1 MKKFAIFGSV
11 LLLHLSG
18 CAFKSP
24 EENTVQGNVGDPKE
38 VKPAATHA
46 AALETLVFGP
56 WQGTIPCA
64 DCPGINYQ
72 LTLQKDRTYE
82 ESSEYLEKGTKPFL
96 EKGVWLITQDSVVIL
111 TKPVGQSQFRF
122 SKGSLFMLDQ
132 QGQPIASAMAEKY
145 RLSRPGAGN
154 GKTSAL
160 EAKRKQGIDFVAMG
174 NGSAWIL
181 EMDLDKS
188 ISFSSPR
195 EKIKLLGTEPSEQK
209 LANGK
214 ATVYRA
220 KTEAGTL
227 TVRLTNEPCTD
238 KKSGKQL
245 PYTVVVT
252 ANAMD
257 YNGCGKFLADE
268 NLNGNWALT
277 GLNGKPVNPEG
288 LPQGAPSLQL
298 KLAENQAAGN
308 GGCNRFTGSAEAK
321 GNQISFGPM
330 ASTRMAC
337 AGPAMTL
344 ENNYLQLLSGKT
356 YTYELE
362 GSVLRLK
369 AKDQTALVYRK
380 AD

>member
-24 EENTVQGNVGDPKE
+24 EENNAQGSVGDPKE
-38 VKPAATHA
+38 VKPFATHA
-46 AALETLVFGP
+46 PALETPVLGP
-56 WQGTIPCA
+56 WQGTVPCA

-96 EKGVWLITQDSVVIL
+96 EKGTWLITQDSVVVL

-122 SKGSLFMLDQ
+122 SRGNLFMLDQ
-132 QGQPIASAMAEKY
+132 QGQPITSTLAEKY

-154 GKTSAL
+154 GKGSAL
-160 EAKRKQGIDFVAMG
+160 ETKRKQGIDFVAMG
-174 NGSAWIL
+174 NNSAWIL
-181 EMDLDKS
+181 EVDLDKS
-188 ISFSSPR
+188 ITFSSPN
-195 EKIKLLGTEPSEQK
+195 EKIKLIGTEPSEQK

-214 ATVYRA
+214 ATVFRA
-220 KTEAGTL
+220 KSEAGTL
-227 TVRLTNEPCTD
+227 TVRLTNQPCTD

-245 PYTVVVT
+245 PYSVVVT

-257 YNGCGKFLADE
+257 YNGCGKYLADE
-268 NLNGNWALT
+268 NLNGSWALT
-277 GLNGKPVNPEG
+277 GINGKPVNPEG
-288 LPQGAPSLQL
+288 LSKGAPTLQITL
-298 KLAENQAAGN
+298 DSKQAAGN
-308 GGCNRFTGSAEAK
+308 GGCNRYSGAVEAK
-321 GNQISFGPM
+321 GDQVIFGMM

-337 AGPAMTL
+337 PGAAMTL
-344 ENNYLQLLSGKT
+344 ENDYLKLLSGNT
-356 YTYELE
+356 FTYELE
-362 GSVLRLK
+362 GPVLRLK
-369 AKDQTALVYRK
+369 TKEQTALVYRK